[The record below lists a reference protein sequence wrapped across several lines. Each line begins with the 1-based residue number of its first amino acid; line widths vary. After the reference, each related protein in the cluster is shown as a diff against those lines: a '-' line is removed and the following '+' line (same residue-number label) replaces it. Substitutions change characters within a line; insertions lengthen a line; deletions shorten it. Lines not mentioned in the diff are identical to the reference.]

1 MNKKRILGA
10 ALALFTAMSMS
21 AATYTF
27 KIAKPIEDMKLQ
39 IHWCTS
45 GEKSELEVQNGVAIL
60 SKNDFT
66 AQYVRVYYGRAFAM
80 NLYLEPD
87 KDLTVDCNAEAREF
101 NCTRL
106 RLLSTTILLSRHL
119 PFSAL
124 MLPPRKRP
132 TSSRVVIAC
141 TMPTSH

>member
-101 NCTRL
+101 NCTGAAA
-106 RLLSTTILLSRHL
+106 TINNYLI
-119 PFSAL
+119 
-124 MLPPRKRP
+124 K
-132 TSSRVVIAC
+132 
-141 TMPTSH
+141 